1 MSRLPPL
8 LSEIIFCFEII
19 PQSPP
24 NQVRSIVLRI
34 SELKY
39 IFVNLFIYSNSS
51 NLNGNTEITLT
62 DIVLKSHSFARK

>member
-24 NQVRSIVLRI
+24 NQARSIVLRI
-34 SELKY
+34 SELTVY
-39 IFVNLFIYSNSS
+39 IC
-51 NLNGNTEITLT
+51 
-62 DIVLKSHSFARK
+62 